1 MKELEVIIGFALLL
15 IGAVPVGS
23 VLLSGKLPP
32 PTTFGP
38 AGLTAED
45 EGRGSRVEAQFYHFW
60 FVISFFFF
68 GIGAWFVIA
77 GLNDKGIISKTKTKP
92 N

>member
-1 MKELEVIIGFALLL
+1 MKELEVVIGFALLL
-15 IGAVPVGS
+15 ISAVPVGS

-32 PTTFGP
+32 ATTFGP

-45 EGRGSRVEAQFYHFW
+45 EGKGSRVETQFYHFL
-60 FVISFFFF
+60 FIISFFFF
-68 GIGAWFVIA
+68 GIGAWFFIA
-77 GLNDKGIISKTKTKP
+77 GLNDKGIISNTKTKL